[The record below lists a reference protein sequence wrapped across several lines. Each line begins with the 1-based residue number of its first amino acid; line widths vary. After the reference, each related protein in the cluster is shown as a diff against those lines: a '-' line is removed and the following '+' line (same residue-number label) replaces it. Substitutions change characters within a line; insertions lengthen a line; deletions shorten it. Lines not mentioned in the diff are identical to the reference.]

1 MRFDPATA
9 PGPAPIVSPACYG
22 TQLKVVTVGGNMSGI
37 PKTRIRVP
45 NAEADRLR
53 AFVRQVEFM
62 NGRIAGARLAQRQ
75 DAAALAGLLSHES
88 IGPKIYTLPNPISE
102 LTMGW
107 FIEDHLMQHARGEGV
122 LFVSF
127 NGAGEATA
135 YFDVELW
142 PQWSIAKFGGAVK
155 AERQG
160 RGFGGACG
168 LAAVEW
174 CFDQLG
180 VARICETTAM
190 DNERSIRLLSRLGFL
205 QDGEVIVIKPDGET
219 RRSLYWELQR
229 EAWDAV
235 RNMRR
240 TG

>member
-1 MRFDPATA
+1 MAD
-9 PGPAPIVSPACYG
+9 
-22 TQLKVVTVGGNMSGI
+22 I
-37 PKTRIRVP
+37 PKTRTCVSDQE
-45 NAEADRLR
+45 AERLR
-53 AFVRQVEFM
+53 AFVRQAELM
-62 NGRIAGARLAQRQ
+62 NGRIVGARVARSE
-75 DAAALAGLLSHES
+75 DAAALAGLLAHES
-88 IGPKIYTLPNPISE
+88 IGPKIYTMPSPINAD
-102 LTMGW
+102 TMGA
-107 FIEDHLMQHARGEGV
+107 FIADHLMQRARGDGI

-180 VARICETTAM
+180 VARICETTAR
-190 DNERSIRLLSRLGFL
+190 DNDRSIRLLSRLGFI
-205 QDGEVIVIKPDGET
+205 QKGEVTVIKPDGAT
-219 RRSLYWELQR
+219 RPSLYWELER
-229 EAWDAV
+229 ETWDAA
-235 RNMRR
+235 RNLRR

>member
-1 MRFDPATA
+1 MAD
-9 PGPAPIVSPACYG
+9 
-22 TQLKVVTVGGNMSGI
+22 I
-37 PKTRIRVP
+37 PKTRICVCDE
-45 NAEADRLR
+45 EAQRLR
-53 AFVRQVEFM
+53 DLVRHAELM
-62 NGRIAGARLAQRQ
+62 NGRIAGARVAQKE

-88 IGPKIYTLPNPISE
+88 IGPKIYTMPNPINE
-102 LTMGW
+102 ATMSR
-107 FIEDHLMQHARGEGV
+107 FIEDHLMQRARGDGI

-127 NGAGEATA
+127 NGQGEATA

-155 AERQG
+155 AGRQG

-180 VARICETTAM
+180 VARICETTAK
-190 DNERSIRLLSRLGFL
+190 DNDRSIRLLSRLGFV
-205 QDGEVIVIKPDGET
+205 QYGEVLATKPDGAT
-219 RRSLYWELQR
+219 RPSLYWELER
-229 EAWDAV
+229 EAWESA
-235 RNMRR
+235 RNVRR